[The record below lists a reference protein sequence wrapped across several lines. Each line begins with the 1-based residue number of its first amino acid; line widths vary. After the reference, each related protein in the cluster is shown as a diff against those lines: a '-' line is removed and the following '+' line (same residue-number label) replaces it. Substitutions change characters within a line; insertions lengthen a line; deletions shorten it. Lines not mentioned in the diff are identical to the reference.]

1 MRLKLA
7 SAVLFIVLMGACSV
21 PKDITY
27 FNDAKYV
34 SGEEL
39 LDTKVNYEPKFKS
52 GDKLVITVSALD
64 IAAVT
69 PFNLYAVSVTDML
82 QTQTNSVIDK
92 KQLSTSQMYS
102 PYTVD
107 NEGFINFP
115 VLGKIEVKGK
125 TVKELTDILET
136 RISESVE
143 NPIVNIRIENFKV
156 TVIGEVLRPGTFN
169 VYSDRISL
177 LDALG
182 LAGDLT
188 IYGDRTN
195 VKLVRDVNG
204 EKKVVLLDLT
214 KTDFL
219 ESSYFYLEQ
228 NDVVY
233 VEPNDKKK
241 KTSRYSQSE
250 QYNLSIIS
258 TFASTLSVIVSVV
271 MSIVAI
277 KK

>member
-1 MRLKLA
+1 MNLKL
-7 SAVLFIVLMGACSV
+7 LFFCSLLLLFGACKT
-21 PKDITY
+21 PRNIAYFKDAERLS
-27 FNDAKYV
+27 D
-34 SGEEL
+34 EEL
-39 LDTKVNYEPKFKS
+39 LGKSSSYEPRLKC

-64 IAAVT
+64 AAAVA
-69 PFNLYAVSVTDML
+69 PFNMFALSVSDVM
-82 QTQTNSVIDK
+82 QTQTSSVMDK
-92 KQLSTSQMYS
+92 KQMTTAQMIA

-107 NEGFINFP
+107 AEGFINFP
-115 VLGKIEVKGK
+115 VLGKIEAKDK
-125 TVKELTDILET
+125 TTQELTRLLEE

-156 TVIGEVLRPGTFN
+156 SVIGEVLRPGSFT

-195 VKLVRDVNG
+195 VKLVRDNNG
-204 EKKVVLLDLT
+204 EKKLVNLDLT
-214 KTDFL
+214 KIDLL
-219 ESSYFYLEQ
+219 ESPYFYLEQ

-241 KTSRYSQSE
+241 KSSRYSQSE

-258 TFASTLSVIVSVV
+258 TFASTLSVITSVV
-271 MSIVAI
+271 MSIIAI

>member
-1 MRLKLA
+1 MRLRLA
-7 SAVLFIVLMGACSV
+7 SAVLFVILMGACSI
-21 PKDITY
+21 PKNITY
-27 FNDAKYV
+27 FDDVKYGT
-34 SGEEL
+34 GEEL
-39 LDTKVNYEPKFKS
+39 LATKMNYEPKLKS

-64 IAAVT
+64 IAAAA

-92 KQLSTSQMYS
+92 KQLSTSQMYA

-125 TVKELTDILET
+125 TIKELTDILES

-204 EKKVVLLDLT
+204 EKKVALLDLT
-214 KTDFL
+214 KTDLL
-219 ESSYFYLEQ
+219 ESPYFYLEQ

-271 MSIVAI
+271 MSIIAI
-277 KK
+277 KN

>member
-214 KTDFL
+214 KTDLL

>member
-7 SAVLFIVLMGACSV
+7 SAVLFVILMGACAV

-34 SGEEL
+34 LGEEL

-92 KQLSTSQMYS
+92 KQLSTSQMYA

-125 TVKELTDILET
+125 TVKELTDILES

-214 KTDFL
+214 KTDLL

-271 MSIVAI
+271 MSIIAI

>member
-1 MRLKLA
+1 MNLK
-7 SAVLFIVLMGACSV
+7 VLLFGLLLFGACSA
-21 PKDITY
+21 PKNITY
-27 FNDAKYV
+27 FDV

-39 LDTKVNYEPKFKS
+39 LGTKMNYDPKLKS

-64 IAAVT
+64 IAAVA
-69 PFNLYAVSVTDML
+69 PFNLYAVSVTDLL
-82 QTQTNSVIDK
+82 QTQTNSVTDK
-92 KQLSTSQMYS
+92 KQLSSSQMYA

-107 NEGFINFP
+107 NEGYINFP
-115 VLGKIEVKGK
+115 VLGKIEVKDK
-125 TVKELTDILET
+125 TVKELVDILED

-156 TVIGEVLRPGTFN
+156 TVIGEVLRPGSFT

-195 VKLVRDVNG
+195 VKLVRDING
-204 EKKVVLLDLT
+204 EKKLVHLDLT
-214 KTDFL
+214 KTNLL
-219 ESSYFYLEQ
+219 ESPYFYLEQ

-241 KTSRYSQSE
+241 KSSRYSQSE

-258 TFASTLSVIVSVV
+258 TFASTLSVIMSVV
-271 MSIVAI
+271 MSIIAM

>member
-1 MRLKLA
+1 ME
-7 SAVLFIVLMGACSV
+7 
-21 PKDITY
+21 D
-27 FNDAKYV
+27 
-34 SGEEL
+34 
-39 LDTKVNYEPKFKS
+39 
-52 GDKLVITVSALD
+52 
-64 IAAVT
+64 
-69 PFNLYAVSVTDML
+69 
-82 QTQTNSVIDK
+82 
-92 KQLSTSQMYS
+92 
-102 PYTVD
+102 
-107 NEGFINFP
+107 
-115 VLGKIEVKGK
+115 
-125 TVKELTDILET
+125 

-156 TVIGEVLRPGTFN
+156 TVIGEVLRPGSFT

-195 VKLVRDVNG
+195 VKLVRDING
-204 EKKVVLLDLT
+204 EKKLVHLDLT
-214 KTDFL
+214 KTNLL
-219 ESSYFYLEQ
+219 ESPYFYLEQ

-241 KTSRYSQSE
+241 KSSRYSQSE

-258 TFASTLSVIVSVV
+258 TFASTLSVIMSVV
-271 MSIVAI
+271 MSIIAM